1 MENLKIALDRMNP
14 YLNRGERIQSSLL
27 GMFNFATSTPQK
39 GILYAT
45 NERICLFS
53 EENFSV
59 LDYYKIDAIES
70 DEMISNE
77 LTLHYGGQI
86 HKISLIEEGDTLAFN
101 HFVLDRMEIKS

>member
-39 GILYAT
+39 GILCAT
-45 NERICLFS
+45 NERICLFF
-53 EENFSV
+53 EENFSA
-59 LDYYKIDAIES
+59 LDYYKIEALES
-70 DEMISNE
+70 DESILNE
-77 LTLHYGGQI
+77 LTLHYGEQS
-86 HKISLIEEGDTLAFN
+86 HKISLIEEGDLLAFN